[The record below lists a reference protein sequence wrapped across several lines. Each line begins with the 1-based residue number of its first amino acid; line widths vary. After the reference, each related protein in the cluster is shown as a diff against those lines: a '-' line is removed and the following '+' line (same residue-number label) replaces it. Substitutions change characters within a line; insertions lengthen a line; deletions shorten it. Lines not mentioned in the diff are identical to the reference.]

1 MVKADVILD
10 VSGEV
15 CPMPLI
21 KTRRALDKMEK
32 GMILE
37 IIGTNEESKLDVIMA
52 VQELKMELIKEET
65 DSNEKWRLIIR
76 KT

>member
-1 MVKADVILD
+1 VVKAHVVLD

-15 CPMPLI
+15 CPIPLV

-52 VQELKMELIKEET
+52 VQELKMKLIKEET
-65 DSNEKWRLIIR
+65 NKNEKWRLIIR

>member
-1 MVKADVILD
+1 MVKADVVLN

-15 CPMPLI
+15 CPMPLV
-21 KTRRALDKMEK
+21 KTRRTLDKMEK

-37 IIGTNEESKLDVIMA
+37 IIGTNEESKLDIIMA
-52 VQELKMELIKEET
+52 VQELKMELI
-65 DSNEKWRLIIR
+65 NEKIDKNKKWRLIIR

>member
-1 MVKADVILD
+1 MVKADVVLD

-15 CPMPLI
+15 CPVPLV

-37 IIGTNEESKLDVIMA
+37 IIGTNEKSKLEVIMT
-52 VQELKMELIKEET
+52 VQELKMELIKEEI
-65 DSNEKWRLIIR
+65 DKNEKWRLIIR

>member
-15 CPMPLI
+15 CPMPLV

-37 IIGTNEESKLDVIMA
+37 IIGTNKESKLDIIMA

-65 DSNEKWRLIIR
+65 DKNEKWRLIIR

>member
-1 MVKADVILD
+1 MVKADVVLD

-15 CPMPLI
+15 CPVPLV

-37 IIGTNEESKLDVIMA
+37 IIGTNEKSKLEVIMA
-52 VQELKMELIKEET
+52 VQELKMELIKEEI
-65 DSNEKWRLIIR
+65 DKNEKWRLIIR